1 MSMTDPIADMLVR
14 IKNAASVG
22 KQTVK
27 MPSSKTKVAIANVL
41 KGEGY
46 ISDARVTQLGAKA

>member
-1 MSMTDPIADMLVR
+1 MRLA
-14 IKNAASVG
+14 VG

-41 KGEGY
+41 K
-46 ISDARVTQLGAKA
+46 SKATSPTRACSRERRQAELEFASSITKASR